1 MFLFKLTLAPVLEA
15 LPPLKQW
22 HARDARLR
30 FSYKHKS
37 SEANADAQ
45 TDSYGGTH
53 GTLGVIG
60 FGKHKLA
67 CATFVPAAVDK
78 NSWLKR
84 LGNFLRIG
92 E

>member
-1 MFLFKLTLAPVLEA
+1 MFKLALAPVLEA

-37 SEANADAQ
+37 SESGTDAH
-45 TDSYGGTH
+45 TDAYDLTC
-53 GTLGVIG
+53 GTLEVTS
-60 FGKHKLA
+60 FGKHKLE
-67 CATFVPAAVDK
+67 CAKFVAAAADK
-78 NSWLKR
+78 NSWLQR

-92 E
+92 K